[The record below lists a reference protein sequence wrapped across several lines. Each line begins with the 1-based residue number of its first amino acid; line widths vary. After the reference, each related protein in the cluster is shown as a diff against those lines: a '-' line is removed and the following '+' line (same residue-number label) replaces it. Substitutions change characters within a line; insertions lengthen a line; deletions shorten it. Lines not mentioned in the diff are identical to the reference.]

1 MSNKKENFSEDKI
14 ADTIF
19 KGCEERNPT
28 FHKWVMKVTENYLKS
43 NNQDPMDLWDIITNE
58 FSENFFKDDDSIR
71 DWFEKSNKED
81 DKLALMSAR
90 SLVMQYLL
98 VECET
103 LAHFLDEIENK
114 NMETNFEKIELYYS
128 VVELCR
134 KYYGEDQQ
142 EFFDNIVNQT

>member
-43 NNQDPMDLWDIITNE
+43 NNQDPMDLWEIITNE

-81 DKLALMSAR
+81 DKLALML
-90 SLVMQYLL
+90 SLDSSQ
-98 VECET
+98 CEF
-103 LAHFLDEIENK
+103 LSDQVFLDAV
-114 NMETNFEKIELYYS
+114 ETCYS
-128 VVELCR
+128 ILRWIPEAESFQGVR
-134 KYYGEDQQ
+134 IQ
-142 EFFDNIVNQT
+142 